1 LLLVNTVV
9 VRVSTRSDKNL
20 TLEEISASAIV
31 LNELLIEEN
40 PINTAYRGIKL
51 IEYFERDPIYGPEL
65 KRYFLEE
72 LNIEMDRFVYNI
84 LSLCFANNQKDSSL
98 NFCFKHNEYDR
109 FLDLLSGNNFKNKQT
124 ELLLRLKKFPLY
136 KVSDNF
142 HFLMDVTFLVN
153 KLYYSLLNDFWFDF
167 LKPQKDI
174 RGIEK
179 FNYAH
184 YRGVFGSFF
193 ESLIGE
199 MVQRSFSYLKY
210 PNPLMFGDLDIN
222 GPNGKIEIADIYIR
236 QNKKILVGQVKS
248 SSIYDKEKFSG
259 EIDTLYKSDRKKFF
273 KDFGVNQTL
282 ESIKNILKYSSLFDA
297 PIQAQ
302 KRLEF
307 YPIVVV
313 NDKVFQTP
321 LLPNLLHKRFQELLA
336 TESFIPHVIH
346 PLVVTH
352 VADWEYME
360 NALSAR
366 HTDIWDTLKNHYRKI
381 DDTLMPPFINTSDKF
396 IGPGA
401 IVDRVSNKIK
411 SIIGKY
417 SNSMI

>member
-1 LLLVNTVV
+1 MVPKIALILEYKHFFTSEPPENRLDLIRDIPKVDLLIEIARLNYVLKPSTQLKYDVSFESQVREIEQFCPIDSNLRQQYLNVFYSFHKRGLNPLIFNRSANLFALEEIINSDLSIQDEVSFDMSKVEVWDAIFKYLLLVNTVV

-167 LKPQKDI
+167 LKRQKDI
-174 RGIEK
+174 GGIEI
-179 FNYAH
+179 FN
-184 YRGVFGSFF
+184 
-193 ESLIGE
+193 
-199 MVQRSFSYLKY
+199 
-210 PNPLMFGDLDIN
+210 
-222 GPNGKIEIADIYIR
+222 
-236 QNKKILVGQVKS
+236 LV
-248 SSIYDKEKFSG
+248 
-259 EIDTLYKSDRKKFF
+259 
-273 KDFGVNQTL
+273 
-282 ESIKNILKYSSLFDA
+282 
-297 PIQAQ
+297 
-302 KRLEF
+302 
-307 YPIVVV
+307 
-313 NDKVFQTP
+313 
-321 LLPNLLHKRFQELLA
+321 H
-336 TESFIPHVIH
+336 
-346 PLVVTH
+346 
-352 VADWEYME
+352 
-360 NALSAR
+360 
-366 HTDIWDTLKNHYRKI
+366 
-381 DDTLMPPFINTSDKF
+381 
-396 IGPGA
+396 
-401 IVDRVSNKIK
+401 
-411 SIIGKY
+411 
-417 SNSMI
+417 